1 MSIQSRTQFFT
12 HRPPTSGI
20 HLLSDPFPARLNAS
34 ASLFNRAEALSSQR
48 EFIASSGRLRLATAL
63 KKK

>member
-1 MSIQSRTQFFT
+1 MNAIQLFT

-20 HLLSDPFPARLNAS
+20 HLLSDPFPERLNGAT
-34 ASLFNRAEALSSQR
+34 SLFNRAETLSSQR
-48 EFIASSGRLRLATAL
+48 AYFAASRRLPAQASS